1 MGLRLLLP
9 HSLHFAPRVRLWQH
23 YNNSCDAHHVT
34 FYPSTNVHVLCMSNS
49 FKEECSTLRFQMINV
64 PTSYHCGNSD
74 CECGDK
80 CVILIAACSLTDGY
94 IRAAANVS
102 LVIVNVAP
110 RNSVPAMSRS
120 FCSNIENS
128 NEFPAPKNQNFH
140 IYLVLGAT
148 TSTTTTPPPPPP
160 PPPISEFQVPG
171 CLSSKKRHT
180 HRTSHREIRISHS
193 EGDCNPTDFLPR
205 SFGLFW
211 KAKACMC
218 VRARES

>member
-1 MGLRLLLP
+1 
-9 HSLHFAPRVRLWQH
+9 
-23 YNNSCDAHHVT
+23 
-34 FYPSTNVHVLCMSNS
+34 MSNS

-148 TSTTTTPPPPPP
+148 TTIIPPP
-160 PPPISEFQVPG
+160 PPPIYEFQVFCPV
-171 CLSSKKRHT
+171 RRDTHT
-180 HRTSHREIRISHS
+180 GPVIER
-193 EGDCNPTDFLPR
+193 
-205 SFGLFW
+205 
-211 KAKACMC
+211 
-218 VRARES
+218 

>member
-1 MGLRLLLP
+1 
-9 HSLHFAPRVRLWQH
+9 
-23 YNNSCDAHHVT
+23 
-34 FYPSTNVHVLCMSNS
+34 MSNS

-80 CVILIAACSLTDGY
+80 CVILIVACSLTDGY

-148 TSTTTTPPPPPP
+148 TPP
-160 PPPISEFQVPG
+160 PPPISEFQVVCPV
-171 CLSSKKRHT
+171 RRDTHT
-180 HRTSHREIRISHS
+180 GPVIER
-193 EGDCNPTDFLPR
+193 
-205 SFGLFW
+205 
-211 KAKACMC
+211 
-218 VRARES
+218 

>member
-1 MGLRLLLP
+1 
-9 HSLHFAPRVRLWQH
+9 
-23 YNNSCDAHHVT
+23 
-34 FYPSTNVHVLCMSNS
+34 MSNS

-80 CVILIAACSLTDGY
+80 CVILIVVCSLTDGY

-110 RNSVPAMSRS
+110 RNSVPALSL
-120 FCSNIENS
+120 CSNIENS
-128 NEFPAPKNQNFH
+128 NEFPAPKNQLPHLFGTRCYYYYYYSSSSSSSH
-140 IYLVLGAT
+140 LW
-148 TSTTTTPPPPPP
+148 
-160 PPPISEFQVPG
+160 VPG
-171 CLSSKKRHT
+171 CLSSKKRYT

-193 EGDCNPTDFLPR
+193 EGDCNPPDFLSR
-205 SFGLFW
+205 SFGHFW
-211 KAKACMC
+211 KAKAWIC